1 VTILRRQGGG
11 VRDAIAKDGARSEQR
26 ATEEENETKKNDE
39 LAGGLERFIFPQG
52 K

>member
-1 VTILRRQGGG
+1 MERGASSERQ
-11 VRDAIAKDGARSEQR
+11 KKK
-26 ATEEENETKKNDE
+26 TKQKKIDE